1 MQGGL
6 LSESTNMM
14 LNESNNIFTEG
25 TILSL
30 TPNDIRGIMTKKDN
44 FIKVYDNFEFR
55 DKSKVFYNESAN
67 NLFVIEADTKKKFVV
82 PVENYMRDKVKD
94 LIRKM

>member
-6 LSESTNMM
+6 LSESTNLM
-14 LNESNNIFTEG
+14 LNESANIFTEG
-25 TILSL
+25 TML
-30 TPNDIRGIMTKKDN
+30 TLTTNDIKEIMTKKDN
-44 FIKVYDNFEFR
+44 FIKVYDNFEFS

-94 LIRKM
+94 LIKKM

>member
-6 LSESTNMM
+6 LSESTNLM
-14 LNESNNIFTEG
+14 LNESANIFTEG
-25 TILSL
+25 TML
-30 TPNDIRGIMTKKDN
+30 TLTTNDIKEIMTKKDN
-44 FIKVYDNFEFR
+44 FIKVYDNFEFS
-55 DKSKVFYNESAN
+55 DKSKVFYKESAN

-94 LIRKM
+94 LIKKM